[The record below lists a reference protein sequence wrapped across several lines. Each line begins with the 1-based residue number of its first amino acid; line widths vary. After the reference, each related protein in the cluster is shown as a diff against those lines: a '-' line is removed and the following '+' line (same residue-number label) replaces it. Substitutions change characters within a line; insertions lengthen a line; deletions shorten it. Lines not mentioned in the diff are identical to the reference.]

1 MPPGEGGYYQGEIE
15 AGPPMSSQIAKTLIR
30 HTNLREEAP
39 APEEAPQAG
48 EERPGE
54 EPEAGPDEL
63 VGQQLGEYVVRRR
76 LGGGG
81 MGVVY
86 EGEHVAIGRKVAMKF
101 IRPEHARSPQARDLL
116 QEAQAASAI
125 RHRGIIE
132 IFGLGQVPGVG
143 QYLIMEHLEGQ
154 PLDEVIRER
163 APMPPVQVLRLLAE
177 VLEALAAAHAVG
189 VIHRD
194 LKPGN
199 LFLVSE
205 SSGSEYVKVLDFG
218 LAKRSSLPQGTA
230 PQTRASVILG
240 TPEYM
245 APEQILSEP
254 VGPYTDLYAVGGI
267 GFEML
272 TGQLPFQGRSSLET
286 LAQHLQNEPPAP
298 SSLMPLPA
306 EVDALILRLLAKE
319 PQERPSS
326 AVAMAEEMREL
337 ATRLE
342 SSPALPVAAPAA
354 EEVAPAAAPAPAP
367 GRSHPRRRVVAGGLL
382 VLALGLAV
390 LLVARGPEEQGL
402 GEQGAGEQGAGSEP
416 LAPTVGAS
424 LEPLHTVP
432 QSPAEAQRREQAGHG
447 TLLLVVR
454 PFVHVVV
461 DGQLIGRKPP
471 QSHFSL
477 PAGVHQLELQNEY
490 FKPYVREI
498 VIRPGETLEH
508 SAVLEPR

>member
-1 MPPGEGGYYQGEIE
+1 
-15 AGPPMSSQIAKTLIR
+15 MSSHIAKTLIR
-30 HTNLREEAP
+30 HRNLRAAP
-39 APEEAPQAG
+39 APEEAPLGG

-54 EPEAGPDEL
+54 KRVAEQDTL
-63 VGQQLGEYVVRRR
+63 VGQQVGEYRVCRR
-76 LGGGG
+76 LGSGG

-101 IRPEHARSPQARDLL
+101 IRPGQAELPQARDLL

-132 IFGLGQVPGVG
+132 IFGLGHLPGVG

-154 PLDEVIRER
+154 SLDEVIRER
-163 APMPPVQVLRLLAE
+163 APMPPAQVLRLLAE

-272 TGQLPFQGRSSLET
+272 TGQLPFRGRSAMET
-286 LAQHLQNEPPAP
+286 LAQHLQNAPPAP
-298 SSLMPLPA
+298 SSLVPLPA

-319 PQERPSS
+319 PQQRPSS
-326 AVAMAEEMREL
+326 AVAMAEEMRQL

-342 SSPALPVAAPAA
+342 SSPLPPAPAPAA
-354 EEVAPAAAPAPAP
+354 EAVPPEVAPAPAP
-367 GRSHPRRRVVAGGLL
+367 RPWRQRWRLVAGGLVL
-382 VLALGLAV
+382 LALGLMV
-390 LLVARGPEEQGL
+390 GLVAQPPEERGL
-402 GEQGAGEQGAGSEP
+402 EEP
-416 LAPTVGAS
+416 GVWGGIPAPTLGAS
-424 LEPLHTVP
+424 VDLLHTAPHSTEGPSSVP
-432 QSPAEAQRREQAGHG
+432 AGHG
-447 TLLLVVR
+447 TLFLVVR

-471 QSHFSL
+471 QSHFYL
-477 PAGVHQLELQNEY
+477 PAGVHRLELHNEY

-498 VIRPGETLEH
+498 VIHPGVTLEH